1 MRYSFR
7 QLEVFLAAAHHE
19 NITRAAESLAMSQSA
34 ASSAL
39 KELESQFDFQLFDR
53 VGKRLQLN
61 DLGRSLRPKVESLME
76 HGEELEALFQQRRT
90 LGEIK
95 VGATM
100 TIGNYIAVGLA
111 AEFMEQH
118 PETRVELVVVNMS
131 TVAKKVLNFELDV
144 GLLEGEIQHPDLD
157 ILPWREDEL
166 VVFAHPDHPLAKK
179 TEVSEQ
185 DLIEAQWIVR
195 EPGSAMRQ
203 AFERSMHGILPQLN
217 IRLELQHIEA
227 IKRAVEAQLGIGCL
241 SNISLVEAFA
251 RGSLVPLNVPQ
262 RDWRRQFHVILHKQ
276 KYRSAV
282 IERWL
287 ALCQKTAGQVD

>member
-1 MRYSFR
+1 MKYSFR
-7 QLEVFLAAAHHE
+7 QLEVFLAAAHYE
-19 NITRAAESLAMSQSA
+19 NITKAADSLAMSQSA

-39 KELESQFDFQLFDR
+39 KELESQFSLSLFDR

-61 DLGRSLRPKVESLME
+61 DLGRSLRPKVESLMA
-76 HGEELEALFQQRRT
+76 HGYELEGLFQQERT

-100 TIGNYIAVGLA
+100 TIGNYMAVGLA
-111 AEFMEQH
+111 AQFMEQH
-118 PETRVELVVVNMS
+118 PETRVNLVVVNMS
-131 TVAKKVLNFELDV
+131 TVVQRVLNFELDV
-144 GLLEGEIQHPDLD
+144 GLVEGEIQHPDLD
-157 ILPWREDEL
+157 IMPWHEDQL
-166 VVFAHPDHPLAKK
+166 VVFAHPDHPLAQKRK
-179 TEVSEQ
+179 LSDE
-185 DLIEAQWIVR
+185 DLLAAQWIVR

-203 AFERSMHGILPQLN
+203 AFERSMHGLLPQLN
-217 IRLELQHIEA
+217 IRLQLQHIEA

-251 RGSLVPLNVPQ
+251 RGTLVPLSVPQ
-262 RDWRRQFHVILHKQ
+262 RNWKRRFYVILHKQ

-287 ALCQKTAGQVD
+287 ALCRQASSL

>member
-7 QLEVFLAAAHHE
+7 QLEVFLAAAHFE
-19 NITRAAESLAMSQSA
+19 NITKAADSLAMSQSA

-39 KELESQFDFQLFDR
+39 KELESQFSLSLFDR

-61 DLGRSLRPKVESLME
+61 DLGRSLRPKVESLMA
-76 HGEELEALFQQRRT
+76 HGNELEGLLQQDRT

-100 TIGNYIAVGLA
+100 TIGNYMAVGLA
-111 AEFMEQH
+111 AQFMERH
-118 PETRVELVVVNMS
+118 PETRVDLVVVNMS
-131 TVAKKVLNFELDV
+131 TVVQRVLNFELDV
-144 GLLEGEIQHPDLD
+144 GLVEGEIQHPDLD
-157 ILPWREDEL
+157 IIPWHSDEL
-166 VVFAHPDHPLAKK
+166 VVFAHPEHPLAQRKSLSD
-179 TEVSEQ
+179 E
-185 DLIEAQWIVR
+185 DLLAAQWIVR

-203 AFERSMHGILPQLN
+203 AFERIMHGLLPHLN
-217 IRLELQHIEA
+217 IRLQLQHIEA

-241 SNISLVEAFA
+241 SDISLVEAFS
-251 RGSLVPLNVPQ
+251 RGTLVPLSVPQ
-262 RDWRRQFHVILHKQ
+262 RNWKRRFYVILHKQ

-287 ALCQKTAGQVD
+287 ALCKQASSV